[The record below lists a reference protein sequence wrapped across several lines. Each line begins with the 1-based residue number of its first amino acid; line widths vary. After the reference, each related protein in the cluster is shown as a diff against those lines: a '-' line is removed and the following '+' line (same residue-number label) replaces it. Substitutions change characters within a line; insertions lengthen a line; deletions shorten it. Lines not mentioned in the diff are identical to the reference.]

1 MTISLATY
9 RTPTTNRLDNIFD
22 TLFDPFFESV
32 TIPKKR
38 NPSPDTKVLDE
49 DTQYI
54 ISIAAPGLDKK
65 DFDISV
71 TGEVL
76 TVSTQ
81 NTETDF
87 GPTSF
92 TKTWALPDGT
102 KTTDITAGYQ
112 QGILRVNVVKPKA
125 FVAETTT
132 IEVS

>member
-1 MTISLATY
+1 MTISLAAY

-32 TIPKKR
+32 TIPKKT
-38 NPSPDTKVLDE
+38 NPAPDTKVSDE

-71 TGEVL
+71 KGEIL
-76 TVSTQ
+76 TVRTQ
-81 NTETDF
+81 KTDTDF

-102 KTTDITAGYQ
+102 KATDITAEYQ